1 MPDESYTIKAEL
13 EAAVHALDHDEEDGL
28 HADAIS
34 LAAIS
39 TPRRGWGGSV
49 GGDVGGGGC
58 GVAAVAATAVN
69 EGPTAAAPPLLPL
82 LPLLQQLLMSL
93 LLSLLLPP
101 LASEARLRRQVKH
114 VARSELIV
122 IVLSSACCC
131 GPPTRGIREQKKRD
145 ERDERGQACGMN
157 RQIRKRRTVRVAHR
171 RRRRCPRAHP

>member
-1 MPDESYTIKAEL
+1 MNPNSYTIKAEL

-39 TPRRGWGGSV
+39 TPRRGWGQRWRRRWWRWLRWLRS
-49 GGDVGGGGC
+49 
-58 GVAAVAATAVN
+58 VAATAVN

-131 GPPTRGIREQKKRD
+131 GPPTRGMREQKKRD

-157 RQIRKRRTVRVAHR
+157 R
-171 RRRRCPRAHP
+171 